1 MEVLF
6 SSNERQSGYLYPSLD
21 SSKIDVIAFS
31 DRCIWIGRSA
41 REGLSATG
49 LLHPSSR
56 THFDNSQRAADAS
69 TLLENCQCA
78 FQYIQKTSSATV
90 A

>member
-1 MEVLF
+1 M
-6 SSNERQSGYLYPSLD
+6 QAPSLD
-21 SSKIDVIAFS
+21 ISKINMIAFA

-49 LLHPSSR
+49 LLHPSQR
-56 THFDNSQRAADAS
+56 THFDNSQRAADAL

-78 FQYIQKTSSATV
+78 YQYIRTNSSATV